1 MSALMQL
8 STGYVLRTSKRTIMP
23 YPGWKCTSTP
33 LLDRAHSSIEKLVK
47 AVNKRGI
54 TTSEEFRPHL
64 LSNDTPQDSYVI
76 ITIFSFLLGSI
87 LGYLVFQRLY
97 CLRALLYPFGL
108 DEQSCHLLGF
118 ATYMRCTNF
127 PTMVSWFMRLPRF
140 TKLIARES
148 DRSPRLGFTLR
159 RLSSL
164 LIQLSHTYVYLAIH
178 PFRDL
183 MIGQDSISLCCCHSL
198 YQ

>member
-1 MSALMQL
+1 
-8 STGYVLRTSKRTIMP
+8 MP

-108 DEQSCHLLGF
+108 DEQS
-118 ATYMRCTNF
+118 
-127 PTMVSWFMRLPRF
+127 
-140 TKLIARES
+140 
-148 DRSPRLGFTLR
+148 
-159 RLSSL
+159 
-164 LIQLSHTYVYLAIH
+164 SH
-178 PFRDL
+178 F
-183 MIGQDSISLCCCHSL
+183 
-198 YQ
+198 

>member
-1 MSALMQL
+1 MNTITQI

-23 YPGWKCTSTP
+23 FPGESCRLTP
-33 LLDRAHSSIEKLVK
+33 LLDRAHSSIEKLSK

-76 ITIFSFLLGSI
+76 ISIFSFLLGSI

-108 DEQSCHLLGF
+108 DEQS
-118 ATYMRCTNF
+118 
-127 PTMVSWFMRLPRF
+127 
-140 TKLIARES
+140 
-148 DRSPRLGFTLR
+148 
-159 RLSSL
+159 
-164 LIQLSHTYVYLAIH
+164 SH
-178 PFRDL
+178 F
-183 MIGQDSISLCCCHSL
+183 
-198 YQ
+198 

>member
-23 YPGWKCTSTP
+23 YPGTVVP
-33 LLDRAHSSIEKLVK
+33 LLDRAHSSIEKLSK

-54 TTSEEFRPHL
+54 TTSEGFRPHL

-76 ITIFSFLLGSI
+76 FTIFSFLLGSI

-108 DEQSCHLLGF
+108 DEQS
-118 ATYMRCTNF
+118 
-127 PTMVSWFMRLPRF
+127 
-140 TKLIARES
+140 
-148 DRSPRLGFTLR
+148 
-159 RLSSL
+159 
-164 LIQLSHTYVYLAIH
+164 SH
-178 PFRDL
+178 F
-183 MIGQDSISLCCCHSL
+183 
-198 YQ
+198 